1 MEIVNLIFSA
11 ENIRTI
17 VLLFGVLYGV
27 LYLDRKFEKKFDEQE
42 KKLDGKFGEF
52 ENRFSD
58 FEKRMNETLDAR
70 FTAFHKQLKE
80 NDFAHLENTIKALT
94 FMLEKN
100 KFLTVE
106 DKGFI
111 DSHLEN

>member
-1 MEIVNLIFSA
+1 MDIINLIFSG
-11 ENIRTI
+11 ENIRTLI
-17 VLLFGVLYGV
+17 VIVAM
-27 LYLDRKFEKKFDEQE
+27 LYLLKSQELKTEKRFNEI
-42 KKLDGKFGEF
+42 

-58 FEKRMNETLDAR
+58 FEKRMNENLDAR
-70 FTAFHKQLKE
+70 FSAFHKQLKE
-80 NDFAHLENTIKALT
+80 NDFAHLEKTIKALT
-94 FMLEKN
+94 YMLEKN